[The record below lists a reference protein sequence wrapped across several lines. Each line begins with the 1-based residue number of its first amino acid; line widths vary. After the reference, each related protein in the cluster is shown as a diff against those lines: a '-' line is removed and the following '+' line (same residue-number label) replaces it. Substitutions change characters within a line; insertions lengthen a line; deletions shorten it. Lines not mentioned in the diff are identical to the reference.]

1 MLQVRNVRRIPLIGG
16 MLLLTLLLPLAPGS
30 GAVAAG
36 IAGPNQ
42 TIAEGLVVLLGDP
55 DTSGTAAAPG
65 DTYHWRQIIVATE
78 PYVKISHLD
87 APNTMFIAPEV
98 SATRCSASE

>member
-1 MLQVRNVRRIPLIGG
+1 MSWYGRCSKSGTFAAFLLIGG

-55 DTSGTAAAPG
+55 DTSGTPR
-65 DTYHWRQIIVATE
+65 RQAT
-78 PYVKISHLD
+78 PTIGGRS
-87 APNTMFIAPEV
+87 
-98 SATRCSASE
+98 S